1 MLGLQGC
8 APHLVVCCAGNQ
20 IQSYMHTKPEFY
32 QVNYIHRRLPPL
44 SSCCFCFP
52 APWAFRVMKEI
63 HHQLPYVP
71 NCQPTIKINLP
82 SSRSCLQFPVIN
94 LKYIYPIGL
103 DLQKTLAWIFIFLS
117 PSIWID
123 IFLMKYTLIT
133 VFLLYIP
140 SSPSH
145 PPLPSRSIPCLSSE
159 KNRVLRSN
167 NKT

>member
-20 IQSYMHTKPEFY
+20 TQSYMHTKPEFY

-71 NCQPTIKINLP
+71 NCQPTIKTNLP

-103 DLQKTLAWIFIFLS
+103 DLQKTLAWIFIFLF
-117 PSIWID
+117 PSILNRYFSHEIYPD
-123 IFLMKYTLIT
+123 YSFPYLYTFQSLS
-133 VFLLYIP
+133 
-140 SSPSH
+140 SSP
-145 PPLPSRSIPCLSSE
+145 PI
-159 KNRVLRSN
+159 
-167 NKT
+167 